1 MAFNKGEPA
10 GVLGVQLK
18 AYFVSGLLAFGLLFG
33 GLLTGGLLGGGLLVG
48 EAAAQSIMSGGT
60 LREIRVEGTQ
70 RIEPETVRSYLRLNP
85 GDPFDPVRIDQ
96 SLKSI
101 FATGLFADVTL
112 RREGDALIVTVV
124 ENPIINRIA
133 FEGNRRIEDET
144 LEAETELRP
153 RVVFTRTKAQNDVQR
168 ILELYRRNGRF
179 AATADPKVI
188 ELPQNRV
195 DLVFE
200 INEGDQTGIK
210 AINFVGNRAYSDS
223 KLREQISTAESSFWR
238 FLSSTDTY
246 DPDRVTFDRE
256 LLRRFYLSEGYA
268 DFRVISAVAELTPD
282 REGFII
288 TFTIEEGPRYR
299 FGVIEVATSL
309 RNLDPNSL
317 REELATEEGEW
328 YDASAVETT
337 IGNLTDRVGNLGFA
351 FVDIRPRANRDRDS
365 LTIDVTF
372 DIQEGPKV
380 FVERIDIQG
389 NVRTLDDVIRR
400 EFKLV
405 EGDAFNSAKLR
416 RSRTRIQ
423 RLGFFSNVEVSNE
436 PGSTPDRT
444 VVTVEVEEQSTGDLT
459 FGAGFSST
467 AGPLGSIGIRE
478 RNLLG
483 RGQDLRLGFT
493 LSGERSQLDLSFTEP
508 YFLDKNL
515 AAGIDLFRIV
525 QEQEESSFDENR
537 LGGALRTGYQITE
550 HVRQVWR
557 YVLARREIEDVD
569 ANASSVIRDEEGTRL
584 ESSITQEISYDT
596 RDSRFDPR
604 EGALLGLSTQFA
616 GLGGD
621 VKFLKTSLNSGY
633 YIPVTDD
640 ITLSF
645 LGEAGS
651 VFGIG
656 EDTRASDRFFIGGS
670 SFRGFEFAGIGPRD
684 AGTGD
689 ALGGKYFYTGTAE
702 MSFPLGFPEEFEV
715 RGRVFGIVGSVFDID
730 DDTGA
735 SINDEG
741 TPRVSIGTGLTW
753 NSPFGPVLIDFGF
766 PIVKESFDEEEI
778 ISFSFGTR
786 F

>member
-1 MAFNKGEPA
+1 M
-10 GVLGVQLK
+10 LGVRFK
-18 AYFVSGLLAFGLLFG
+18 SIFVAGLMILGLLAGVAG
-33 GLLTGGLLGGGLLVG
+33 
-48 EAAAQSIMSGGT
+48 AATAQSILSGGT

-85 GDPFDPVRIDQ
+85 GDPFDAARIDQ

-112 RREGDALIVTVV
+112 RREGDALVVTVV
-124 ENPIINRIA
+124 ENPIINRIV
-133 FEGNRRIEDET
+133 FEGNRRIDDET

-210 AINFVGNRAYSDS
+210 SIDFVGNQAFSDS
-223 KLREQISTAESSFWR
+223 KLRDQISTAESSFWR

-246 DPDRVTFDRE
+246 DPDRVSFDRE
-256 LLRRFYLSEGYA
+256 LLRRFYLGEGYA

-282 REGFII
+282 REGFIV
-288 TFTIEEGPRYR
+288 TFTVEEGPRYR
-299 FGVIEVATSL
+299 FGVVEIETTL
-309 RNLDPNSL
+309 KNLDPNAL
-317 REELATEEGEW
+317 RDELKTEEGEH
-328 YDASAVETT
+328 YDASAVEES

-351 FVDIRPRANRDRDS
+351 FVDIRPRANRDRES

-372 DIQEGPKV
+372 DIREGPKV

-389 NVRTLDDVIRR
+389 NVRTLDDVVRR

-405 EGDAFNSAKLR
+405 EGDAFNAAKLR
-416 RSRTRIQ
+416 RSRQRIQ
-423 RLGFFSNVEVSNE
+423 RLGFFSNVTVDNE
-436 PGSTPDRT
+436 PGSSPDRT

-515 AAGIDLFRIV
+515 AAGVDLFRVV
-525 QEQEESSFDENR
+525 QKQKESSFDENR
-537 LGGALRTGYQITE
+537 VGGALRTGYQITE
-550 HVRQVWR
+550 HIRQVWR
-557 YVLARREIEDVD
+557 YTLARRKIEKVK
-569 ANASSVIRDEEGTRL
+569 ATASSVIRDEKGTRL

-604 EGALLGLSTQFA
+604 RGILASASTQVA

-621 VKFLKTSLNSGY
+621 VRFFKGSVNSGY
-633 YIPVTDD
+633 FYPVTEDV
-640 ITLSF
+640 TLSV
-645 LGEAGS
+645 LGEAGTI
-651 VFGIG
+651 FGLG
-656 EDTRASDRFFIGGS
+656 ENTRASDRFFIGGS

-684 AGTGD
+684 AATRD
-689 ALGGKYFYTGTAE
+689 SLGGKYFYTGTAE
-702 MSFPLGFPEEFEV
+702 VSLPLGLPEELEV
-715 RGRVFGIVGSVFDID
+715 RGRFFGIVGSLFDID

-735 SINDEG
+735 TVNNEKS
-741 TPRVSIGTGLTW
+741 PRVSAGAGLTW
-753 NSPFGPVLIDFGF
+753 NSPFGPVLIDFAF
-766 PIVKESFDEEEI
+766 PVVKEDFDKSEI
-778 ISFSFGTR
+778 VSFSFGTR